1 MLYNCIMLSIKKLG
15 MLGIRLNAANLYM
28 VGIKDSL
35 KERDEAAEKVYINKQ
50 EGSCV
55 FMKLG
60 YWRS

>member
-1 MLYNCIMLSIKKLG
+1 MLSIKKLG
-15 MLGIRLNAANLYM
+15 MLGIRLNAANRYM

-60 YWRS
+60 Y